1 MEKSNLEASFNRLLL
16 KQITTLYLSQF
27 TIDAH
32 IFLYLA
38 EQANYNCHLHY
49 YYHWNIFAIL
59 ASCTRIELSSW
70 FFKMKRMSH
79 SRYTLLINWL
89 IKKIIDNFRV
99 YEGVKV
105 GTLGRQNE
113 SNLAYFWLAL
123 TWPISLLDSRMS
135 LPRT

>member
-1 MEKSNLEASFNRLLL
+1 MAKSNLEASFNRLLL

-89 IKKIIDNFRV
+89 IKKIIDNFREYAGGQSWNV
-99 YEGVKV
+99 
-105 GTLGRQNE
+105 RQTKWE
-113 SNLAYFWLAL
+113 QFGLLLFGSYFYIWFVFYA
-123 TWPISLLDSRMS
+123 S
-135 LPRT
+135 LPN